1 MNFFARITGMT
12 FRFMIPIFLATAA
25 FAQDPIDRLVG
36 VWKQVEGLKA
46 PNWTSAQ
53 WTLTKTGPYSAH
65 LLQEMTLKSGE
76 KGQLEATVVCDGK
89 QHGEEV
95 RSSPFFVIPK
105 GGTATCDPKTL
116 SFKSDVNGKTNDS
129 EATFS
134 KDGKTLTY
142 KRKLGSADGGK
153 PTDETVVFAKQ

>member
-1 MNFFARITGMT
+1 MT
-12 FRFMIPIFLATAA
+12 FRFLIPVLLSTVA

-36 VWKQVEGLKA
+36 VWKPVEGMKA

-65 LLQEMTLKSGE
+65 LLEEVTLKSGE
-76 KGQLEATVVCDGK
+76 QRKHEATVVCDGK

-95 RSSPFFVIPK
+95 RSSPFFVSPK
-105 GGTATCDPKTL
+105 GGTTTCDPKTL
-116 SFKSDVNGKTNDS
+116 SYKTDTKGQARDN

-134 KDGKTLTY
+134 PDGKTLTY
-142 KRKLGSADGGK
+142 RRKLSSADGK
-153 PTDETVVFAKQ
+153 QSEEKVVFAKE